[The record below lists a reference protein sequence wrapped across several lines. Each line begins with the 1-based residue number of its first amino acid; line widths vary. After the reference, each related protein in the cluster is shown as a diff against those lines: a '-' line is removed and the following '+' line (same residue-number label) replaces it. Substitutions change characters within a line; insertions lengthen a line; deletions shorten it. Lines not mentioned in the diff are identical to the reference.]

1 MKTVLAVL
9 VAGALAL
16 AAVAVMAPPA
26 GAATVTDPQIDQWI
40 GVARAFWGQSP
51 CDRVTVTNEEA
62 TPLAHVWAV
71 ADRPGCRIILDP
83 TFYPRP
89 ASQPADWWE
98 AGMCHI
104 VVHEFGHL
112 LNRTHA
118 ADGIMKPGVDTFGVR
133 GCPQYANYTG
143 TYFTPTSP
151 AAAPAPVVRVK
162 GYKATSK
169 KRKRCARYVKAG
181 KHRSRKHRKRKCRV
195 YRVR

>member
-1 MKTVLAVL
+1 MAARRTRDRLERADRHPGRAVKTVLAVL
-9 VAGALAL
+9 LAGALAL
-16 AAVAVMAPPA
+16 AAVAVMARPA
-26 GAATVTDPQIDQWI
+26 DAATVTDPQIDQWM

-51 CDRVTVTNEEA
+51 CDRVTVTNGEA

-71 ADRPGCRIILDP
+71 ADQPGCRIILDP

-133 GCPQYANYTG
+133 GCPQYANDTG
-143 TYFTPTSP
+143 TYFMPTP
-151 AAAPAPVVRVK
+151 APAPVVRVK
-162 GYKATSK
+162 G
-169 KRKRCARYVKAG
+169 
-181 KHRSRKHRKRKCRV
+181 
-195 YRVR
+195 